1 MHSAVRRPS
10 GLAGRPRGSLAVD
23 PTYYQQKGKL
33 WRNQKIN
40 WNYLFGF
47 ALLCSAIGKQN
58 LPREPS
64 KIPITTSTFN
74 GMELSIILIARL
86 PDCLF
91 TCVISH
97 LLILGLVMST
107 LLCFGGP
114 HLKTVLISLRKD
126 HLVPRPGE

>member
-1 MHSAVRRPS
+1 M
-10 GLAGRPRGSLAVD
+10 AGRPQGSLAVD
-23 PTYYQQKGKL
+23 PTYYQQKGKQ
-33 WRNQKIN
+33 WRNQKID

-74 GMELSIILIARL
+74 SLELSIILIARL

-91 TCVISH
+91 TCVIIY
-97 LLILGLVMST
+97 LLILWMVMST

-114 HLKTVLISLRKD
+114 HLKTVLISLRND